1 MDKMD
6 ERMIAGSSKKAASW
20 SGSESEFY
28 SLRVSAEHDEK
39 E

>member
-1 MDKMD
+1 MDTINKS
-6 ERMIAGSSKKAASW
+6 MIAGRSKKAASW